1 MPQSVKK
8 GNRIQQFQAKV
19 EAETKAREKRKKVV
33 EREKGRQEKIIDEK
47 RLKNNFV
54 FISFL
59 FGLLGTLIVLWPA
72 GYETQMQIWYIAVTF
87 ICGGLG
93 YLFALKAN
101 KLNKTYYQRYHVIV
115 QPKLSKY
122 GLYLSSFTLFGG
134 VILFMTAISF

>member
-72 GYETQMQIWYIAVTF
+72 GYETQMQI
-87 ICGGLG
+87 
-93 YLFALKAN
+93 
-101 KLNKTYYQRYHVIV
+101 
-115 QPKLSKY
+115 
-122 GLYLSSFTLFGG
+122 
-134 VILFMTAISF
+134 